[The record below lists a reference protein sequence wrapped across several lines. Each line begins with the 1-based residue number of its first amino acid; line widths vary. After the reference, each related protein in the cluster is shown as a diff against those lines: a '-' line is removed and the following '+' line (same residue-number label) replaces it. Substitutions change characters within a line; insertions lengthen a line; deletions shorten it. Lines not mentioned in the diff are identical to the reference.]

1 MLTINREICE
11 DLLCE
16 KMNKGLMEN
25 LKEGEKCELFMTD
38 RLLKKMLRPISME
51 EVLKSKIKKLKEEN
65 QSITDKW
72 AEGQTLLHTHNNQV
86 TDCEKEINKL
96 QAEVEGA
103 GAMLDE
109 LVDENNQLKEE
120 AVENKKL
127 FDTTFGEVMKLKKE
141 NEELKNKNEDL
152 ENMLGDSYSKHD
164 IAHLN
169 DEIAELKKYKDHSEK
184 CWGDLSEE
192 IDGERD
198 AMKWAEVELRIK
210 DLQEENENLHD
221 QLEDT
226 DDDELIDI
234 LGCQHCDRVE
244 AVAQWRDDITDLR
257 EENEKLKKEVSRH
270 RLMAGSLD
278 EENKKLEKRATMW
291 KYMSDYIE
299 KSDPSAYWDFIRDE
313 YPDEFV
319 EAGGVIDSDE
329 EVE

>member
-1 MLTINREICE
+1 MSMLTINREICE

-16 KMNKGLMEN
+16 KMNQEKGYTRYMTNRQLKKFLAGDRPDYFTIAF
-25 LKEGEKCELFMTD
+25 LKEQNE
-38 RLLKKMLRPISME
+38 
-51 EVLKSKIKKLKEEN
+51 KLKEEN
-65 QSITDKW
+65 EKNKKACVVAHWKSIH
-72 AEGQTLLHTHNNQV
+72 AEEEN
-86 TDCEKEINKL
+86 KE
-96 QAEVEGA
+96 
-103 GAMLDE
+103 
-109 LVDENNQLKEE
+109 LKEE

-127 FDTTFGEVMKLKKE
+127 FDTTFGEMMKLKE
-141 NEELKNKNEDL
+141 
-152 ENMLGDSYSKHD
+152 
-164 IAHLN
+164 
-169 DEIAELKKYKDHSEK
+169 YKDHSEK

-198 AMKWAEVELRIK
+198 AMRWAEVENRIK
-210 DLQEENENLHD
+210 EQDEENEDLNAELNDRVVIEDIAHLFGKGDEGNDFDWESEIGGLVKDNKELKEEIENLHD

-257 EENEKLKKEVSRH
+257 EEIKGLQEQLNEESQQRLKNKECWMSVQKQYH
-270 RLMAGSLD
+270 ELK
-278 EENKKLEKRATMW
+278 EENKKLKKRATMW